1 MSTAQIHIH
10 RAVMDDSLRE
20 ATATRAWL
28 AARHLTMFNFIGSP
42 GAGKTALL
50 EALAGAL
57 AGRLRFAVIEGDCAT
72 ARDAERVA
80 ARGIHAIQ
88 IVTGEGCHLPAA
100 SVHSVLEQLPAG
112 LDSVLVEN
120 VGNLVC
126 PAAFDIGETAKIAVL
141 SVTEGEDK
149 PLKYPGLF
157 RKAGAIVLTKT
168 DLLPHLRYDLE
179 ACRRAIRQINSTAPL
194 FELAAKTGVGL
205 APLADWL
212 QQQKI
217 SAHGA

>member
-20 ATATRAWL
+20 ATATRVWL
-28 AARHLTMFNFIGSP
+28 AERRLKMFNFIGSP

-57 AGRLRFAVIEGDCAT
+57 AGRLKFAVIEGDCAT

-80 ARGIHAIQ
+80 ARGISAIQ
-88 IVTGEGCHLPAA
+88 IVTGDGCHLPAA
-100 SVHSVLEQLPAG
+100 AVHKALGDLPDG
-112 LDSVLVEN
+112 MDLILVEN

-141 SVTEGEDK
+141 SVAEGEDK

-157 RKAGAIVLTKT
+157 RKAGALVLTKT
-168 DLLPHLRYDLE
+168 DLLSHLRFNMDT
-179 ACRRAIRQINSTAPL
+179 CRHAIRQINSASPL
-194 FELAAKTGVGL
+194 FELSAKTGAGVT
-205 APLADWL
+205 ALADWL
-212 QQQKI
+212 CAQK
-217 SAHGA
+217 

>member
-1 MSTAQIHIH
+1 MTTAQIHIH

-20 ATATRAWL
+20 AAATRAWL
-28 AARHLTMFNFIGSP
+28 AERRLKMFNFIGSP

-50 EALAGAL
+50 EALAGVL
-57 AGRLRFAVIEGDCAT
+57 AGRLKFAVIEGDCAT

-88 IVTGEGCHLPAA
+88 IVTGDGCHLPAA
-100 SVHSVLEQLPAG
+100 AVHNVLDGLPAG
-112 LDSVLVEN
+112 MDCVLVEN

-126 PAAFDIGETAKIAVL
+126 PAAFDIGETAKVAVL

-157 RKAGAIVLTKT
+157 RKAGALVLTKT
-168 DLLPHLRYDLE
+168 DLLPHLRFNMD
-179 ACRRAIRQINSTAPL
+179 ACRHAIRQINSAAPL
-194 FELAAKTGVGL
+194 FEVSAKTGAGM
-205 APLADWL
+205 AAIADWL
-212 QQQKI
+212 QDQSI
-217 SAHGA
+217 SRRQP